1 MVESRWS
8 FNLNCR
14 EKLFLRF
21 FCYSPPGKE
30 MLDKDDALASE
41 SDPLGL
47 LKHYFGNH
55 FVQSVK
61 NKVVLDIGCGE
72 GIQVVGSV
80 IGGAKKAIGVE
91 VRPVFRRGEEW
102 AKQLKIVDRVTFAL
116 SPIQEIGK
124 ECVDVAISQN
134 SFEHFMNPSQIL
146 NDVFYVLKRSG
157 KFFITFGPPWLHAH
171 GGHLTFM
178 VRYPWAHLLF
188 SEKTIMAV
196 RKLFRND
203 NADRFDQVEGGL
215 NKMTINKF
223 KRSVKRSGFKLE
235 QLSLTPVKGL
245 IPLVKIQYIQEFF
258 TTHISAILTK
268 M

>member
-1 MVESRWS
+1 VVESRS
-8 FNLNCR
+8 SINLNFR

-21 FCYSPPGKE
+21 FCYSPPGRE
-30 MLDKDDALASE
+30 ILDKDSALSSE
-41 SDPLGL
+41 SDSLAL

-55 FVQSVK
+55 FVQSIR

-80 IGGAKKAIGVE
+80 IGGAKYAIGAE
-91 VRPVFRRGEEW
+91 IRPVYRKGEEW
-102 AKQLKIVDRVTFAL
+102 AKQLKISDRVMFVL

-134 SFEHFMNPSQIL
+134 SFEHFTNPSKIL
-146 NDVFYVLKRSG
+146 NDVFCVLKRDG
-157 KFFITFGPPWLHAH
+157 KFFITFGPPWLHAY
-171 GGHLTFM
+171 GEHLPFM
-178 VRYPWAHLLF
+178 VRYPWAHILF
-188 SEKTIMAV
+188 SEKTMMAV

-203 NADRFDQVEGGL
+203 NADRIEQVEGGF

-223 KRSVKRSGFKLE
+223 RKSVKESGFELE
-235 QLSLTPVKGL
+235 QLSLTPSKGFT
-245 IPLVKIQYIQEFF
+245 PLVKIPYVQELF
-258 TTHISAILTK
+258 TTHVSAILTK